1 MARTAAVPQV
11 PGAPVAE
18 QSPQVPGAPVAETT
32 APVAQDAGQDASP
45 EAELVT
51 VSKASLDALMA
62 RVQAL
67 ESNASAASA
76 VKRVAN
82 PGASLPDQDT
92 INPDEIA
99 SPVLT
104 KQGWVVPT
112 KFGANPNAQKG
123 L

>member
-1 MARTAAVPQV
+1 MARNAAPKV
-11 PGAPVAE
+11 PGE
-18 QSPQVPGAPVAETT
+18 PVAETVQQP
-32 APVAQDAGQDASP
+32 AGEPVAETVAAAAP
-45 EAELVT
+45 EETVT
-51 VSKASLDALMA
+51 VSKASLEALRA